1 MRIGGFQPCSLLD
14 FPGKVAAIV
23 FTQGC
28 PFACNYCHNPELI
41 PQKEGSIREE
51 DILEE
56 LKKRRAFLDGVV
68 ITGGEPSVQPDLPE
82 FIQKLKDLSF
92 EVKLDTNGV
101 HPDMIEGLVKKRFVD
116 FFAMDIKNVFEQYE
130 KVVGNIPKRVKENCE
145 RTMGIIARSGVPYE
159 FRTTTDASVHTHGDI
174 LSIAKRLPA
183 NARYALQGI
192 RRQKTLTSLP
202 DAPEDLNTFLNAC
215 KKEILRERSDIHL
228 IIRG

>member
-41 PQKEGSIREE
+41 PQKEGSIAEE
-51 DILEE
+51 EVLEE

-82 FIQKLKDLSF
+82 FIQKLKNLSL

-101 HPDMIEGLVKKRFVD
+101 HPDMIESLVQKHLVD
-116 FFAMDIKNVFEQYE
+116 FFAMDIKNVFEKYE
-130 KVVGNIPKRVKENCE
+130 EVVGNIPKKVKENCE
-145 RTMGIIARSGVPYE
+145 RTMRVIARSGVPYE
-159 FRTTTDASVHTHGDI
+159 FRTTTDASIHSHDDI
-174 LSIAKRLPA
+174 LNIAKRLPA

-192 RRQKTLTSLP
+192 RRQKTLASLQS
-202 DAPEDLNTFLNAC
+202 APEATETFLNTC
-215 KKEILRERSDIHL
+215 KNEILKERPDIHL
-228 IIRG
+228 VIRA